1 MTSKLIALPQQR
13 IRPGE
18 LDPQLDSLNS
28 RIFSAE
34 FDMIQIAIS
43 DNDLKDILKRL
54 FRIFFEQDPARG
66 E

>member
-1 MTSKLIALPQQR
+1 LTSKLIALPQQR
-13 IRPGE
+13 ISPCE